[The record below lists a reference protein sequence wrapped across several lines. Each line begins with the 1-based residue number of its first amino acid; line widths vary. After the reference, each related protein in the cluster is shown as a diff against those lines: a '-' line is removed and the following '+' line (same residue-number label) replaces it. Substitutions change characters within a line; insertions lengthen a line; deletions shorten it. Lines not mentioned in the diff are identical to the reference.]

1 MPKISIITPA
11 YNCEKYLE
19 QSVDSVLSQTWQDW
33 ELLIIDDCSK
43 DATWLRMQTLAKQD
57 NRIRIFQNR
66 HNSGSAATRNN
77 GIRQARG
84 EWIAFLDSDDLWRPE
99 KLERQMSVLRK
110 HPDASFLFTGSAF
123 IEDDGMTIAHVL
135 HVPEKVSRKKLLK
148 QNVISCSSVLI
159 RRELMLEFPMPEED
173 GIHEDFATWLAI
185 LSKIPCAYGVD
196 EPLLVYR
203 RALASKSGKK

>member
-1 MPKISIITPA
+1 MPKISIVTPA

-19 QSVDSVLSQTWQDW
+19 EAVNSVLAQSFEDW

-77 GIRQARG
+77 GIRQAKG

-173 GIHEDFATWLAI
+173 GIHEEFCYMVGHPFQNSMRIW
-185 LSKIPCAYGVD
+185 G
-196 EPLLVYR
+196 R
-203 RALASKSGKK
+203 